1 MPPISHRPTRRRL
14 RLGAAMLI
22 ATAFATACADDA
34 PGVTDLGAGSSI
46 PSDSVPSDSVPGTE
60 RPCEPVNEDLEGSA
74 TATVD
79 IVVLDY
85 AFDQAEYTVDA
96 GIVTFRVVNDG
107 PAPHEVAFLP
117 GGGDVPM
124 RDGHPDEAALEA
136 AGAFE
141 LEAFGPDQV
150 CNATYELEPG
160 TYTLFCIVPIDD
172 DHTHYDEG
180 MRATLVVT

>member
-1 MPPISHRPTRRRL
+1 MRHTTSPTRTTL
-14 RLGAAMLI
+14 A
-22 ATAFATACADDA
+22 ATALAVVALLAACADDA
-34 PGVTDLGAGSSI
+34 PGTTAGSLSG
-46 PSDSVPSDSVPGTE
+46 DSVPGDSVPGDSVPGVD
-60 RPCEPVNEDLEGSA
+60 RPCEPVNEGLEPDA
-74 TATVD
+74 TSTVD
-79 IVVLDY
+79 IAVIDY
-85 AFDQAEYTVDA
+85 AFDRAEYTAEA

-107 PAPHEVAFLP
+107 AAPHEVAFLP

-124 RDGHPDEAALEA
+124 RDGQPDEDALEA

-150 CNATYELEPG
+150 CHATYELEPG
-160 TYTLFCIVPIDD
+160 TYTLFCIVPIDE